1 MLNNLRFYDY
11 IIYMNL
17 NKVMRTFNNILT
29 KDKLDRLRIRRI
41 MTPYLQ
47 YWSYKTGITACRNT
61 IDVSIRGIELDNM
74 SLPILYQY
82 YCTDKRTI
90 DKIVKNFIIYCALT
104 LSNDV
109 TSVKFSE
116 MLMRKIIL
124 YTKIDRITLTDKLL
138 NRNFLL
144 DQLEKNRE
152 FIDKL
157 NLTHRVIEYSEKLVK
172 ERQMKLIGE
181 M

>member
-1 MLNNLRFYDY
+1 MT

-17 NKVMRTFNNILT
+17 NKVMRTFDNILT
-29 KDKLDRLRIRRI
+29 KDKLDRLRICKV

-47 YWSYKTGITACRNT
+47 SWSYKTGITTCCNT
-61 IDVSIRGIELDNM
+61 IDVSIRGIELANM

-82 YCTDKRTI
+82 YYTDKRTI
-90 DKIVKNFIIYCALT
+90 DKTVKNFIVYCALT

-109 TSVKFSE
+109 TLVKFSE
-116 MLMRKIIL
+116 TLMRKIQL

-138 NRNFLL
+138 NRNFLI

-157 NLTHRVIEYSEKLVK
+157 NLTHRVIEYLEKLDR
-172 ERQMKLIGE
+172 EQQLKLIRE
-181 M
+181 I

>member
-1 MLNNLRFYDY
+1 MLNDLQFHDY

-17 NKVMRTFNNILT
+17 SKVMRTFDNILS
-29 KDKLDRLRIRRI
+29 KDKLDRLRICRI
-41 MTPYLQ
+41 MTSYRHGWL
-47 YWSYKTGITACRNT
+47 YKTGMTSCHNNT
-61 IDVSIRGIELDNM
+61 DISIRGIELANM

-82 YCTDKRTI
+82 YCTDKQTI
-90 DKIVKNFIIYCALT
+90 DRFVENLIVYSALT

-116 MLMRKIIL
+116 TLMQKIQL
-124 YTKIDRITLTDKLL
+124 YKKVDKIALTDELL
-138 NRNFLL
+138 NRNFLI

-157 NLTHRVIEYSEKLVK
+157 NLTHRVIEYLEKLDR
-172 ERQMKLIGE
+172 EQQLKLIRE
-181 M
+181 I